1 MAKEYTIKEVA
12 DMKEVSPSTI
22 RRRIKNGD
30 LHAEKRKSRYGE
42 TYFIPAEELDKAVM
56 EQEVLEFKNE
66 MEISKSELKNE
77 LIKAVN
83 SQNRELMEKSME
95 NIDEKLEEQNKQIK
109 EQNKAINKLSERIEE
124 LKEEKNK
131 SFIDKIKSIFN

>member
-12 DMKEVSPSTI
+12 EMKEVSPSTI

-30 LHAEKRKSRYGE
+30 LKAEKRKSRYGN

-56 EQEVLEFKNE
+56 EQEVVEFKNKV
-66 MEISKSELKNE
+66 EINKNE
-77 LIKAVN
+77 LMNELIQALD
-83 SQNRELMEKSME
+83 SQNKELMEKSMD
-95 NIDEKLEEQNKQIK
+95 NIDEKLERQNEQIK
-109 EQNKAINKLSERIEE
+109 EQNKAINKLTEKVEE

-131 SFIDKIKSIFN
+131 SFIDKIKGIFS